1 MSQRFDF
8 LRGVIGRPE
17 GVADLLISQSRKP
30 AADPFCLFQCNILEK
45 ACVLAAIGKPHVSP
59 LNSFH
64 KLAVGKRL
72 HRISVAG
79 ENTSGLAE
87 RGAQVS
93 NNVAQFRP
101 TTPGRGY
108 VEDLV

>member
-30 AADPFCLFQCNILEK
+30 AANPFCLFQGNILEK
-45 ACVLAAIGKPHVSP
+45 ACVLATVGKPHVSP
-59 LNSFH
+59 LHSLH
-64 KLAVGKRL
+64 ELAAGKRL
-72 HRISVAG
+72 HRISVTG

-87 RGAQVS
+87 GGAQVA
-93 NNVAQFRP
+93 NNVAQFR
-101 TTPGRGY
+101 TTI
-108 VEDLV
+108 